1 LGWFLRRVGSL
12 HGDVVHTR
20 RTRVLASYFAELI
33 PHGHTVLDVG
43 CGDGLI
49 DALINRHRPD
59 LRISGVDVLVRRETH
74 IPVTAFD
81 GRDLPLPDKST
92 DTVMICDV
100 LHHTED
106 PLHLLQEC
114 ARVARHSVVIKDHT
128 VKGFLA
134 RPTLRFMDFIGNAPQ
149 GVALPYNY
157 LTVAEWEAAFRESRL
172 AARAVRTE
180 LQLYPPIAD
189 AIFGRSL
196 HFVGRYE
203 VAC

>member
-20 RTRVLASYFAELI
+20 RTRVLASYFSELI

-49 DALINRHRPD
+49 DSLVKQHRPD
-59 LRISGVDVLVRRETH
+59 LRISGVDVLVRSETH

-81 GRDLPLPDKST
+81 GRHLPLPDKST
-92 DTVMICDV
+92 DTVLICDV
-100 LHHTED
+100 LHHAEH

-114 ARVARHSVVIKDHT
+114 ARVARHSIVIKDHT
-128 VKGFLA
+128 LQGFLA
-134 RPTLRFMDFIGNAPQ
+134 GPTLRFMDFVSNAPQ
-149 GVALPYNY
+149 GVVLPYNY
-157 LTVAEWEAAFRESRL
+157 LSVTDWEVAFRQCGL
-172 AARAVRTE
+172 TARAVRTD
-180 LQLYPPIAD
+180 LSLYPPLAD
-189 AIFGRSL
+189 TIFGRSL